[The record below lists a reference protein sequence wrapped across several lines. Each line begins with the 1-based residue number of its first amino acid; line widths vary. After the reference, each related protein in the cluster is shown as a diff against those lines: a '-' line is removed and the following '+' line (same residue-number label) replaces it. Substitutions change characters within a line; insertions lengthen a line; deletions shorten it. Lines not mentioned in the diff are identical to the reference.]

1 VTLESDHQALHS
13 RENEYDLKL
22 MWDADE
28 RQFHRMAMVYNV
40 LEIWQSSQNQPAI
53 QKELCS
59 QNKQMTA
66 VGYISDTADILKA
79 SW

>member
-1 VTLESDHQALHS
+1 
-13 RENEYDLKL
+13 
-22 MWDADE
+22 
-28 RQFHRMAMVYNV
+28 MAMVYNV